1 MNRPVLVTIAI
12 LEAVAIV
19 LLAFHLTAGPGTLP
33 DAAPAPAVAR
43 TTTAIGTDEAPADPP
58 VANTPTTA
66 PAVEHSGSTPEPIR
80 GALVF
85 GKVRMGDDGA
95 LPPSVFVSLLPSGG
109 GKALYDSTLQR
120 PRSSFAWPL
129 VPPGDYELRTRADG
143 AQPKAVPL
151 LVPAGTSELR
161 IDVELESSW
170 LVRVLLLAPDGRPY
184 HEVRKELIEQR
195 PELRPQASGDGPQVI
210 ALWHEIP
217 ANLPAS
223 ELRSTPLTIATWRS
237 SQGFESPRGRVGND
251 LPARYA
257 GVLEMPERR
266 PAHVAVVQKD
276 FVLARGTLT
285 AGQEELQLTVDPKV
299 WIDSLATLRLQVVDE
314 AGQPLAGA
322 KVGLNDAQSWR
333 QPSAAGDDGRFE
345 QTNLA
350 PGRLQLS
357 VSAGDRALPPFV
369 VLLQPGTV
377 TDLGQLVLRAQ
388 RTVTIVVR
396 DPPDGDG
403 LSMSF
408 VPLDPSPHARLEAR
422 TERLHVHKGKATAN
436 LVEGRY
442 RLLVAGRG
450 GARVEFDTRALG
462 DAPLEMSLEP
472 EATLEIDPTGT
483 DGPRRLV
490 VRTQNGIVVL
500 DRWITWRTRWRQQ
513 ILPGTYQVTVQ
524 ALQGEAKEQ
533 TLVVGADGATL
544 AL

>member
-1 MNRPVLVTIAI
+1 MNRHLLVTIAV
-12 LEAVAIV
+12 LEAVAIL
-19 LLAFHLTAGPGTLP
+19 LLALQLGAGP
-33 DAAPAPAVAR
+33 AAA
-43 TTTAIGTDEAPADPP
+43 
-58 VANTPTTA
+58 ANASTPTTEAGPLPTDPAEALQSA
-66 PAVEHSGSTPEPIR
+66 PPAANAPGSSPTAGLPAPTSDAVA

-85 GKVRMGDDGA
+85 GRVHMAGGGE
-95 LPPSVFVSLLPSGG
+95 LPRSVFLSMVPSGDQ
-109 GKALYDSTLQR
+109 KAMYDSTLQR
-120 PRSSFAWPL
+120 GRGSFAWPL
-129 VPPGDYELRTRADG
+129 VPPGDHEIRVRADG
-143 AQPKAVPL
+143 AQPKVVPFT
-151 LVPAGTSELR
+151 VPAGATELR
-161 IDVELESSW
+161 VDLELEPSW

-184 HEVRKELIEQR
+184 HEVRSELIKQR
-195 PELRPQASGDGPQVI
+195 PELRSHGSDDGPQVI
-210 ALWHEIP
+210 ALWHEVP
-217 ANLPAS
+217 PTLPTS
-223 ELRSTPLTIATWRS
+223 ELRSTPLTVATWRS
-237 SQGFESPRGRVGND
+237 SQGFEASRGRVGGD

-257 GVLEMPERR
+257 GILEMPERR

-285 AGQEELQLTVDPKV
+285 AGQEELQLTVDPKL
-299 WIDSLATLRLQVVDE
+299 WTDSLATLRLQVVDE
-314 AGQPLAGA
+314 AGQPLADA

-345 QTNLA
+345 QANLA

-357 VSAGDRALPPFV
+357 VSAGDRALPPFA

-422 TERLHVHKGKATAN
+422 TERLHVQKGKATAK
-436 LVEGRY
+436 LTEGRY

-450 GARVEFDTRALG
+450 GARVEFDTRSLG
-462 DAPLEMSLEP
+462 DAPLEVSLEP
-472 EATLEIDPTGT
+472 EATLEVDPTGA

-490 VRTQNGIVVL
+490 VRTPNGIVVL

-524 ALQGEAKEQ
+524 SLQGEAREQ
-533 TLVVGADGATL
+533 TLVVGAAGAAL

>member
-12 LEAVAIV
+12 LEAVAIL
-19 LLAFHLTAGPGTLP
+19 LLALELAAGPSTP
-33 DAAPAPAVAR
+33 ANAAPAPAK
-43 TTTAIGTDEAPADPP
+43 TTPTTVPDEAPTAPPAADEPR
-58 VANTPTTA
+58 TA
-66 PAVEHSGSTPEPIR
+66 PATELPGGTTEPLR
-80 GALVF
+80 GAMVF
-85 GKVRMGDDGA
+85 GKIRMAEGGA

-109 GKALYDSTLQR
+109 GNALYDSTLQR

-129 VPPGDYELRTRADG
+129 VPPGDYELRTRAEG
-143 AQPKAVPL
+143 AQPKTVPV
-151 LVPAGTSELR
+151 LVPAGAPELR

-195 PELRPQASGDGPQVI
+195 PELRPQASGDGPQVV

-217 ANLPAS
+217 ANLPTS

-237 SQGFESPRGRVGND
+237 SQGFESPRGRVGGD

-377 TDLGQLVLRAQ
+377 TDLGQLVLRPQ

-462 DAPLEMSLEP
+462 DAPLEVSLEP
-472 EATLEIDPTGT
+472 EATLEIDPTGA